1 MIIKCL
7 FNTTETMLKGRGLE
21 PCGKVQK
28 AIDNEVLR
36 RSDPYVPMRTG
47 ALKKSGFL
55 ATKIGSGEV
64 VYGADYADEQYYHN
78 AGRGRQGIAKHNSH
92 NYKCLRGK
100 YWFERMKVDHLND
113 ILKTAN
119 NAAGGKK

>member
-1 MIIKCL
+1 MIIKTI
-7 FNTTETMLKGRGLE
+7 FNTTDTMLKDRGLE

-47 ALKKSGFL
+47 TLKKSGFL

-64 VYGADYADEQYYHN
+64 IYNAIYANRNYYHN
-78 AGRGRQGIAKHNSH
+78 AGKGKQGTIKGG
-92 NYKCLRGK
+92 LRGK
-100 YWFERMKVDHLND
+100 FWFERMKADHLDD

-119 NAAGGKK
+119 NTAGGKR